1 MTNEDE
7 KKLFRQAVGTV
18 KPLRDEKVTPTKQL
32 PRPRILQREKD
43 TSDISADG
51 LSLDSSS
58 SKHEPGEHEMGGH
71 EMGEHAL
78 YAVDGLQR
86 KSIRKLQRGQY
97 NIQAEADLHGLTREQ
112 ARDDFSLFFDECLTR
127 QLRCIKIIHGKGFG
141 SRNNAPVLKPL
152 VQQWLRQK
160 HEVLAF
166 CPAIPSDG
174 GTGAVYVLLRSTR

>member
-1 MTNEDE
+1 MTNEDD
-7 KKLFRQAVGTV
+7 KKLFRQSVGRV
-18 KPLRDEKVTPTKQL
+18 KPLRDEKVTLTKKQ
-32 PRPRILQREKD
+32 PRPRVIPREKN

-51 LSLDSSS
+51 LSLDSNLS
-58 SKHEPGEHEMGGH
+58 EHD
-71 EMGEHAL
+71 MGEHAL

-112 ARDDFSLFFDECLTR
+112 ARDDFSLFFEECLTR

-141 SRNNAPVLKPL
+141 SKNKDPVLKPL

-166 CPAIPSDG
+166 CPAIPRDG
-174 GTGAVYVLLRSTR
+174 GTGAVYVLLRSTCRDG